1 MFSSL
6 FRKKLPRCSAV
17 IVAAGTAQRMG
28 GIDKVMADLCGR
40 PLLWHTLQTF
50 QKHPLVSEM
59 IVVTR
64 EDLLV
69 SVGELCEKSGFSKVK
84 MVLCGGEDRLH
95 SVLNGVACVAK
106 KAHLIAVHDG
116 ARPLVSPKI
125 ITDTVMK
132 AYSKGAAAPAVPV
145 KDTVKVAKNDAVVS
159 TPERK
164 NLFAV
169 QTPQVF
175 DSDLLRAALYNA
187 QEKNLPVTDDCSC
200 VEAIGMRVFLTSGE
214 EKNLKVTT
222 PLDLKIAKLLMEGES
237 L

>member
-1 MFSSL
+1 MLSL
-6 FRKKLPRCSAV
+6 FRRKLPKCSAV

-28 GIDKVMADLCGR
+28 GIDKVMADLGGQ
-40 PLLWHTLQTF
+40 PLLWHSLRTF
-50 QKHPLVSEM
+50 QNHPLIMEI

-69 SVGELCEKSGFSKVK
+69 PVSELCERNDFSKVK
-84 MVLCGGEDRLH
+84 MVVVGGEDRLH
-95 SVLNGVACVAK
+95 SVLNGVACVSK
-106 KAHLIAVHDG
+106 KSNLIAVHDG
-116 ARPLVSPKI
+116 ARPLVSPKV
-125 ITDTVMK
+125 ITDAVLK
-132 AYSKGAAAPAVPV
+132 AHHTGAAAPAIAV
-145 KDTVKVAKNDAVVS
+145 KDTVKVAKNSAVVS

-175 DSDLLRAALYNA
+175 DDDLLRAALYNA

-200 VEAIGMRVFLTSGE
+200 VEEIGMRVILTPGE